1 MNMKSTVT
9 IDIICQHYEIEPSFV
24 KRLNDL
30 GMIEF
35 VSDGNML
42 CLEASQIRQID
53 KIVRLHD
60 ELEINPEGIDVVFN
74 LLQKIKHL
82 EQALLSAENK
92 LSVLESLLN
101 QRS

>member
-1 MNMKSTVT
+1 MKSTVT
-9 IDIICQHYEIEPSFV
+9 IDIICQHYEIEPGFV

-60 ELEINPEGIDVVFN
+60 ELDINPEGIDVVFN

-92 LSVLESLLN
+92 LSVLESLLE
-101 QRS
+101 QKL